1 MASRPVYEGEQR
13 LGVKI
18 KSKMNLELIA
28 FTVVLNLAG
37 CASIRVG
44 QQVQS
49 GRNALQTG
57 RPEIALGYLVPAA
70 ETDPNYEI
78 IHPTHNSARS
88 NHR

>member
-1 MASRPVYEGEQR
+1 MYEGEQR

-57 RPEIALGYLVPAA
+57 RPEIALGYLVPGR
-70 ETDPNYEI
+70 N
-78 IHPTHNSARS
+78 
-88 NHR
+88 